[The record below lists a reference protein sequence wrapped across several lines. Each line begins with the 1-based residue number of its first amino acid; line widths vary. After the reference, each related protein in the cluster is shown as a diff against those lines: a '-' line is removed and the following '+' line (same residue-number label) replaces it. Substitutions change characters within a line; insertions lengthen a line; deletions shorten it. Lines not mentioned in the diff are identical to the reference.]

1 MGKPRPD
8 SSVCYLLGCNALGQS
23 ILTYAAL
30 LVPGILGLSPLTD
43 LQRDSLD
50 FMAISRFSLL
60 PVVRGP
66 LLPQTTPMGLPR
78 AKL

>member
-8 SSVCYLLGCNALGQS
+8 SRVCYLLGCNALGQS
-23 ILTYAAL
+23 ILTYAGL
-30 LVPGILGLSPLTD
+30 LVPGLLGLAPLTPTQRQGLD
-43 LQRDSLD
+43 L
-50 FMAISRFSLL
+50 MAISRFSLL

-66 LLPQTTPMGLPR
+66 LLSPVASLPD